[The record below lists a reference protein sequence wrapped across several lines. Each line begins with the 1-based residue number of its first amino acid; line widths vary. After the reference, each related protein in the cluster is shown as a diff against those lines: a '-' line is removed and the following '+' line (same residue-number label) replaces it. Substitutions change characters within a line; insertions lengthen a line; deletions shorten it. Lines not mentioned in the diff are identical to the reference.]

1 MSGGIIIA
9 YVDGNGQI
17 QASQPYP
24 EFQSGPRN
32 IEIVNRM
39 YGRKLFDIFV
49 DELGYI
55 KYENNKLAWSY
66 IFRNDVQTTA
76 MNILGKVAE
85 AVIVRRCKEI
95 PRINQVWLTC
105 ARRARRLLSFREVQG
120 YTVIGTGLL
129 STKRQHSRLFSPS
142 NEQQDIEWID
152 KDENP
157 VLVVGGPR
165 NARPI
170 AGLQIKT
177 STDGCSYV
185 YPFLYNHRYIVSL
198 GIFWSR

>member
-9 YVDGNGQI
+9 YVDGKGQI
-17 QASQPYP
+17 QASQPFS
-24 EFQSGPRN
+24 EFQNGPRS

-66 IFRNDVQTTA
+66 IFRDDVQTTA

-95 PRINQVWLTC
+95 PQINRVWLTQ
-105 ARRARRLLSFREVQG
+105 ARRA
-120 YTVIGTGLL
+120 
-129 STKRQHSRLFSPS
+129 SR
-142 NEQQDIEWID
+142 
-152 KDENP
+152 
-157 VLVVGGPR
+157 
-165 NARPI
+165 
-170 AGLQIKT
+170 
-177 STDGCSYV
+177 
-185 YPFLYNHRYIVSL
+185 
-198 GIFWSR
+198 